1 MSNVNE
7 AFSLAKRIMSKHGRV
22 LVAMSGGIDSS
33 VAAVMLHEEGY
44 EVIGMTMKTWDY
56 QTSGGSKKE
65 TGCCSLDSI
74 NDARNIAV
82 SLGFP
87 HYIVDI
93 REEFG
98 DYVINHFTN
107 EYLAGRTPNPC
118 VLCNTHIK
126 WDSLL
131 RRADKLGCDFIA
143 TGHYAKVRQENNR
156 YVISRGKDEGKD
168 QSYALWGISQESL
181 SRTKYPLGNLHKSEI
196 RDMATERGFHELVS
210 KSESYEICFVPDND
224 YRGFLKRRVEGLE
237 DKVRGGEFVLED
249 GTVVGTHEGY
259 PFYTVGQRKGLG
271 IALGFPVYVTE
282 IQQEKNRVVLG
293 TFDELSRDGMYV
305 KNLTLQKYDSIQGER
320 KDTITKVRYNDQ
332 GSPAVIEQVGDTMKV
347 YFGNGVSAIAPGQA
361 AVFYE
366 GDDVIGGGWIKSSF
380 RQEQERNAGMPSI
393 GNIALKS

>member
-1 MSNVNE
+1 
-7 AFSLAKRIMSKHGRV
+7 MSKKGRI

-33 VAAVMLHEEGY
+33 LAAVMLHEEGY

-56 QTSGGSKKE
+56 AGAGGSKKE

-82 SLGFP
+82 QLGFP
-87 HYIVDI
+87 HFILDI

-98 DYVINHFTN
+98 DYVIDHFTG

-126 WDSLL
+126 WDALL
-131 RRADKLGCDFIA
+131 RRADKLDCEYIA
-143 TGHYAKVRQENNR
+143 TGHYANIREEDDR
-156 YVISRGKDEGKD
+156 FVISRGVDLNKD
-168 QSYALWGISQESL
+168 QSYALWGISQQSL
-181 SRTKYPLGNLHKSEI
+181 SRTKYPLGHLKKTEI
-196 RDMATERGFHELVS
+196 REMATERGFVDLVS

-224 YRGFLKRRVEGLE
+224 YRGFLKRRVDGLE
-237 DKVRGGEFVLED
+237 EQVKGGQFVLED

-271 IALGFPVYVTE
+271 IALGYPVYVTE
-282 IQQEKNRVVLG
+282 IVKEENKVVLG

-305 KNLTLQKYDSIQGER
+305 NQLNMSKYESIEGNR
-320 KDTITKVRYNDQ
+320 MDTVTKVRYNDD
-332 GSPAVIEQVGDTMKV
+332 GTPAVIEQVGDTMKV
-347 YFGNGVSAIAPGQA
+347 FFGNGVKAIAPGQA

-366 GDDVIGGGWIKSSF
+366 GDDVIGGGWITKSF
-380 RQEQERNAGMPSI
+380 RQNG
-393 GNIALKS
+393 

>member
-1 MSNVNE
+1 
-7 AFSLAKRIMSKHGRV
+7 MSKKSRV

-33 VAAVMLHEEGY
+33 IAAIMLYEQGY

-56 QTSGGSKKE
+56 STSGGSKKE

-82 SLGFP
+82 NLGFP
-87 HYIVDI
+87 HYIIDI

-98 DYVINHFTN
+98 DYVIDHFTS
-107 EYLAGRTPNPC
+107 EYLEGRTPNPC

-131 RRADKLGCDFIA
+131 RRADQLDCEFIA
-143 TGHYAKVRQENNR
+143 TGHYAKIRLENER
-156 YVISRGKDEGKD
+156 YVVSRGKDLQKD

-181 SRTKYPLGNLHKSEI
+181 SRTIFPLGDLHKTDI
-196 RDMATERGFHELVS
+196 KALALQKGLFELAS

-224 YRGFLKRRVEGLE
+224 YRGFLRRRVAGLE
-237 DKVRGGEFVLED
+237 ERVAGGAFVLET
-249 GTVVGTHEGY
+249 GEVVGSHEGY

-271 IALGFPVYVTE
+271 IALGYPVYVTE
-282 IQQEKNRVVLG
+282 IQKETNRVVLG

-305 KNLTLQKYDSIQGER
+305 KNLNLQKYPEIPLG
-320 KDTITKVRYNDQ
+320 KLDTITKVRYNDL
-332 GSPAVIEQVGDTMKV
+332 GNPAIIEQIGGIMKV
-347 YFGNGVSAIAPGQA
+347 YFGNGVNSIAPGQA

-366 GDDVIGGGWIKSSF
+366 GDDIIGGGWITKSFKQLSMLNKT
-380 RQEQERNAGMPSI
+380 NA
-393 GNIALKS
+393 NV

>member
-1 MSNVNE
+1 MN
-7 AFSLAKRIMSKHGRV
+7 LAEVIMSKKGRI

-33 VAAVMLHEEGY
+33 LAAVMLHEEGY

-56 QTSGGSKKE
+56 AGSGGSKKE

-82 SLGFP
+82 QLGFP
-87 HYIVDI
+87 HFILDI

-98 DYVINHFTN
+98 DYVIDHFTG

-126 WDSLL
+126 WDALL
-131 RRADKLGCDFIA
+131 RRADKLDCEYIA
-143 TGHYAKVRQENNR
+143 TGHYANIREENSR
-156 YVISRGKDEGKD
+156 YVISKGVDANKD
-168 QSYALWGISQESL
+168 QSYALWGISQQSL
-181 SRTKYPLGNLHKSEI
+181 SRTKYPLGHLTKDQI
-196 RDMATERGFHELVS
+196 RDMATERGFMELVN

-224 YRGFLKRRVEGLE
+224 YRGFLKRRVDGLE
-237 DKVRGGEFVLED
+237 EQVNGGEFVLED
-249 GTVVGTHEGY
+249 GTIVGNHDGY

-271 IALGFPVYVTE
+271 IALGYPVYVTE
-282 IQQEKNRVVLG
+282 IQKEQNRVVLG

-305 KNLTLQKYDSIQGER
+305 NQLNMSKYASIEGER
-320 KDTITKVRYNDQ
+320 KDTITKVRYNDT

-347 YFGNGVSAIAPGQA
+347 YFGNGVKAIAPGQA

-366 GDDVIGGGWIKSSF
+366 GDDVIGGGWITKSF
-380 RQEQERNAGMPSI
+380 RQHV
-393 GNIALKS
+393 

>member
-1 MSNVNE
+1 
-7 AFSLAKRIMSKHGRV
+7 MSKKGRI

-33 VAAVMLHEEGY
+33 LAAVMLHEEGY

-56 QTSGGSKKE
+56 AGSGGSKKE

-82 SLGFP
+82 KLGFP
-87 HYIVDI
+87 HFILDI

-98 DYVINHFTN
+98 GYVIDHFTG

-126 WDSLL
+126 WDALL
-131 RRADKLGCDFIA
+131 RRADKLDCEYIA
-143 TGHYAKVRQENNR
+143 TGHYANIREENNR
-156 YVISRGKDEGKD
+156 FVISKGVDHLKD
-168 QSYALWGISQESL
+168 QSYALWGISQQSL
-181 SRTKYPLGNLHKSEI
+181 SRTQYPLGQLTKAQI
-196 RDMATERGFHELVS
+196 RDMATDRGFVELVS

-237 DKVRGGEFVLED
+237 EQVAGGEFVLED
-249 GTVVGTHEGY
+249 GNVVGNHEGY

-271 IALGFPVYVTE
+271 IALGYPVYVTE
-282 IQQEKNRVVLG
+282 IQKETNRVVLG

-305 KNLTLQKYDSIQGER
+305 NQLNMSKYASIEGER
-320 KDTITKVRYNDQ
+320 KDTITKVRYNDE

-347 YFGNGVSAIAPGQA
+347 YFGNGVKAIAPGQA

-366 GDDVIGGGWIKSSF
+366 GDDVIGGGWITRSF
-380 RQEQERNAGMPSI
+380 RQNENHV
-393 GNIALKS
+393 

>member
-1 MSNVNE
+1 
-7 AFSLAKRIMSKHGRV
+7 MSKKGRI

-33 VAAVMLHEEGY
+33 LAAVMLHEEGY

-56 QTSGGSKKE
+56 AGSGGSKKE

-82 SLGFP
+82 QLGFP
-87 HYIVDI
+87 HFILDI

-98 DYVINHFTN
+98 DYVINHFTD

-126 WDSLL
+126 WDALL
-131 RRADKLGCDFIA
+131 RRADKLDCEYIA
-143 TGHYAKVRQENNR
+143 TGHYANIREENNR
-156 YVISRGKDEGKD
+156 YVISKGVDHLKD
-168 QSYALWGISQESL
+168 QSYALWGISQQSL
-181 SRTKYPLGNLHKSEI
+181 SRTKYPLGQLTKTQI
-196 RDMATERGFHELVS
+196 REMATDRGFVELVS

-224 YRGFLKRRVEGLE
+224 YRGFLKRRVDGLE
-237 DKVRGGEFVLED
+237 EQVAGGEFVLED
-249 GTVVGTHEGY
+249 GNVVGKHEGY

-271 IALGFPVYVTE
+271 IALGYPVYVTE
-282 IQQEKNRVVLG
+282 IQKENNRVVLG

-305 KNLTLQKYDSIQGER
+305 NQLNMSKYESIEGER
-320 KDTITKVRYNDQ
+320 MDTITKVRYNDN

-347 YFGNGVSAIAPGQA
+347 YFGKGVKAIAPGQA

-366 GDDVIGGGWIKSSF
+366 GEDVIGGGWITKSF
-380 RQEQERNAGMPSI
+380 RQNGSS
-393 GNIALKS
+393 L